1 MRILIH
7 GINFAPELVGNG
19 KYTGEM
25 ADWLA
30 RRGHEVRV
38 VTAPPFN
45 PAGKV
50 FHGHSSWRYRRE
62 AFSTATGPGSL
73 TVFRCPL
80 WVSRNPSA
88 LNRVLHLASFAFSS
102 LPVMLG
108 QILWRPSLIIVIEP
122 TAFCVPATR
131 MTALLAGA
139 HSWRH
144 IQDFEVDAGFAVG
157 MLKSRTLQAIIVAL
171 DRASMAGFD
180 RISTIT
186 PQMLNR
192 LGEKGFPSA
201 RSVLFP
207 NWVDTTRIFPTGVP
221 SPLREELG
229 IPRDA
234 IVALYS
240 GTMGRKQ
247 GLEILAE
254 AADRLASNENI
265 QFVFCGDGSY
275 RKALASLSARL
286 PNVRWLPL
294 QPFERLNDLMNL
306 ADIHLL
312 PQCAQVADLLMPSK
326 LTGILASGRPVVTTA
341 AAGTQ
346 LALAVRDCGVRV
358 PAHDSTAFAEAI
370 AGLADDPALRIRLGQ
385 NARQSAEM
393 TLDKEKILAS
403 FEQECLRIAG
413 SRYRSKKRLVPEKPE
428 PHSASCKS
436 SIDTSS

>member
-1 MRILIH
+1 VRILIH
-7 GINFAPELVGNG
+7 GINFTPELVGNG

-30 RRGHEVRV
+30 GRGHEVRV

-50 FHGHSSWRYRRE
+50 FESYSPWRYRKE
-62 AFSTATGPGSL
+62 KFSTNSESGSL
-73 TVFRCPL
+73 TAFRCPL

-88 LNRVLHLASFAFSS
+88 SSRILHLASFALSS
-102 LPVMLG
+102 LPIMLG
-108 QILWRPSLIIVIEP
+108 QIFWRPSLVMVIEP

-131 MTALLAGA
+131 LAA
-139 HSWRH
+139 RLSDARSWRH
-144 IQDFEVDAGFAVG
+144 VQDFEVDAGFAVG
-157 MLKSRTLQAIIVAL
+157 ILKSRILQAVIVAL

-186 PQMLNR
+186 PKMLDR
-192 LGEKGFPSA
+192 LAEKGVPSA

-229 IPRDA
+229 IPPNA

-254 AADRLASNENI
+254 AANRLAKNQNI

-275 RKALASLSARL
+275 REALANLSGRL

-294 QPFERLNDLMNL
+294 QPIERLNELMNL

-346 LALAVRDCGVRV
+346 LAHAVHDCGVRV
-358 PAHDSTAFAEAI
+358 PAHDATAFAEAI
-370 AGLADDPALRIRLGQ
+370 ARLAGDPALRTRLGL
-385 NARQSAEM
+385 NARQFAEM

-403 FEQECLRIAG
+403 FEQECLRIVG
-413 SRYRSKKRLVPEKPE
+413 SNYGATTRPEREKQPS
-428 PHSASCKS
+428 HGASCKS

>member
-1 MRILIH
+1 VRILIH

-50 FHGHSSWRYRRE
+50 SDAYSSWRYRRE
-62 AFSTATGPGSL
+62 AFSISGTGSL
-73 TVFRCPL
+73 TAFRCPL

-88 LNRVLHLASFAFSS
+88 LSRILHLASFAVSS

-108 QILWRPSLIIVIEP
+108 QLMWRPSLVMVIEP

-131 MTALLAGA
+131 ISAWLSGA
-139 HSWRH
+139 RSWRH

-157 MLKSRTLQAIIVAL
+157 MLKSRALRAFIVAL
-171 DRASMAGFD
+171 DKASMAGFD

-186 PQMLNR
+186 PKMLDR
-192 LGEKGFPSA
+192 LGEKGFPSE

-207 NWVDTTRIFPTGVP
+207 NWVDTTRILPTGVP
-221 SPLREELG
+221 SPLRKELG

-254 AADRLASNENI
+254 AADRLAKNENI

-275 RKALASLSARL
+275 REALESLSAGL
-286 PNVRWLPL
+286 PNVHWLPL
-294 QPFERLNDLMNL
+294 QPIERLNELMNL

-326 LTGILASGRPVVTTA
+326 LTGILASGRPLVTTA

-346 LALAVRDCGVRV
+346 LAIAVQDCGVRV

-370 AGLADDPALRIRLGQ
+370 ARLADDPAMRAHLGR
-385 NARQSAEM
+385 NARRLAEM
-393 TLDKEKILAS
+393 TLDKEKILDS

-413 SRYRSKKRLVPEKPE
+413 PRRVATAGLEREKHAS
-428 PHSASCKS
+428 HSASCKS

>member
-7 GINFAPELVGNG
+7 GINFTPELVGNG

-30 RRGHEVRV
+30 GRGHEVRV

-50 FHGHSSWRYRRE
+50 FEGYSPWRYRKE
-62 AFSTATGPGSL
+62 IFSTNSQNGSL
-73 TVFRCPL
+73 TAFRCPL

-88 LNRVLHLASFAFSS
+88 LSRILHLASFALSS
-102 LPVMLG
+102 LPVMLA
-108 QILWRPSLIIVIEP
+108 QIFWRPSLVMVIEP

-131 MTALLAGA
+131 LAA
-139 HSWRH
+139 RLSDARSWRH
-144 IQDFEVDAGFAVG
+144 VQDFEVDAGFAVG
-157 MLKSRTLQAIIVAL
+157 MLKSRILQAVIVAL

-186 PQMLNR
+186 PKMLDR
-192 LGEKGFPSA
+192 LAEKGVPPA

-221 SPLREELG
+221 SPLRKQLG
-229 IPRDA
+229 IPSDA

-254 AADRLASNENI
+254 AANRLAKNQNI
-265 QFVFCGDGSY
+265 QFVFCGDGAY
-275 RKALASLSARL
+275 REALANLSARL

-294 QPFERLNDLMNL
+294 QPIERLNELMNL

-346 LALAVRDCGVRV
+346 LAHAVQDCGVRV
-358 PAHDSTAFAEAI
+358 AAHDATAFAEAI
-370 AGLADDPALRIRLGQ
+370 ARLADDPALRTCLGL
-385 NARQSAEM
+385 NARQCAEM

-403 FEQECLRIAG
+403 FERECLRIVG
-413 SRYRSKKRLVPEKPE
+413 SNCGATTRLEREKQALHGP
-428 PHSASCKS
+428 SRKS
-436 SIDTSS
+436 SIDASS

>member
-1 MRILIH
+1 VRILIH

-50 FHGHSSWRYRRE
+50 SDDYSWWRYRRE
-62 AFSTATGPGSL
+62 VFPISCGAGSL
-73 TVFRCPL
+73 SAFRCPL
-80 WVSRNPSA
+80 WVSRNPST
-88 LNRVLHLASFAFSS
+88 LSRVFHLASFALSS

-108 QILWRPSLIIVIEP
+108 QVFWRPSLVIVIEP

-131 MTALLAGA
+131 MTARLAGA
-139 HSWRH
+139 RSWRH

-157 MLKSRTLQAIIVAL
+157 MLKSRTLHTFVAVL
-171 DRASMAGFD
+171 DKSSMDGFD

-186 PQMLNR
+186 PKMLDR

-221 SPLREELG
+221 SPLRQELG

-254 AADRLASNENI
+254 AADHLAKNEKI

-275 RKALASLSARL
+275 REALASQSAQL

-294 QPFERLNDLMNL
+294 QPIERLNELMNL

-326 LTGILASGRPVVTTA
+326 LTGILASGRPVVTTV

-346 LALAVRDCGVRV
+346 LAIAVQDCGVRV

-370 AGLADDPALRIRLGQ
+370 ARLADDPAFRTRLGL
-385 NARQSAEM
+385 NARQRAEM
-393 TLDKEKILAS
+393 TLDKEKILLS
-403 FEQECLRIAG
+403 FEQECLRLVG
-413 SRYRSKKRLVPEKPE
+413 SEYSPTTRLNPKKPALQD
-428 PHSASCKS
+428 ANWKS
-436 SIDTSS
+436 SVDIPS